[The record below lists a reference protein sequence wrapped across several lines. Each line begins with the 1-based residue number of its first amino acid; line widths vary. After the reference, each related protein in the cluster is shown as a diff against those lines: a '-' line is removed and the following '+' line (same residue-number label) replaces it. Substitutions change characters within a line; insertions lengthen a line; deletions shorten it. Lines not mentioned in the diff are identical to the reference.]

1 MDGKE
6 KQDGVLESYSPAT
19 SFEVRL
25 NEVQQRSTKCPS
37 SQRAMSI
44 FEVFDEVLP
53 QLGIFRKILKM
64 VRDEMFEAVYSHQ
77 YTGSQEQHTDYSAA
91 TNVVTAR
98 GVENKVYIE
107 RIPYFSLVQRVY
119 DSRHEEADELREE
132 VKVLQKRLSDKTMQ
146 FNQAVTTIGVLR
158 DDILGLQATVE
169 EKEEMIDD
177 RDDTI
182 ASKEDEIITL
192 KEEAFREKTQLEMEK
207 HQLEEE
213 VAKLKSEVEYLSHYK
228 KGYDDLEEAFIFRPG
243 EDKFTHAPKKSRKS
257 AIATKKN
264 HLLTD
269 YEAAKKIEK
278 QLLLVRNQTIEE
290 FDAFFESHVME
301 LKDRVFKDKPREDQI
316 LPDHIYDQEE
326 LIIEKL
332 DMQLGDMQVRFQ
344 QTIDALNNEL
354 EMIRL
359 HKDYVETQLDELDK
373 HIRAGAKP
381 PSRVMFRSTGTN
393 LNSAGAR
400 SNHSAYGKQSRLSG
414 KESTMSVRGGGDSFE
429 SMDFMGAEMDPF
441 IPQEAILSKYSVMV
455 YTSTNQKKTFHGLKD
470 AKFCASC
477 GEKTVICPHKVS
489 SEKIIILPH
498 NCSHIKLSRPRVR
511 IQSERKDKEYRKPHP
526 PKSKKGGPQSGTT
539 DASGIRKS
547 KQRTSQDTGTQEGE
561 EQQEM
566 ERPEVTIRLPVD
578 DQTDEG
584 AAGEEEGEKEEDGE
598 KEEGD
603 EEEEEEEEGEEKK
616 KAAAQEQQEKPFT
629 VLWDDYKER
638 TGQTRHVP
646 RPLELRRVMSMISQ
660 FYSYVMLQDDTAG
673 TPAVSILEALYTHF
687 EERYLIREVSYLCM
701 HDFIQGVIEYA
712 PQHKFIQIFAHV
724 MVGNLDA
731 TVFRYL
737 LILTDLVDRVDW
749 HHIEDFK
756 YFIMAVYPFLNED
769 ELDQLHLGYTSFSEN
784 KVTKT
789 LIFEYFMY
797 IILKYREPRFQ
808 DVEMK
813 MAQRPGREFGVMSER
828 EFNEAADALAP
839 LANEGLRNRLF
850 RESLEHFSKDGR
862 VAISRLTYIVSYL
875 LLYGMAPLLRE
886 KISETMQG
894 FRLDSADTQ
903 SRTNQSR
910 GGMQSRG
917 TNLSRTGHSTERPVT
932 MATMSGNQEKSDE
945 PQIIT
950 ASQLKNLAKNVERRS
965 LNRGMRQIQANPRMD
980 IDDMLG
986 DGEAFDELA
995 EFSNSGLLMIGPD

>member
-1 MDGKE
+1 
-6 KQDGVLESYSPAT
+6 
-19 SFEVRL
+19 
-25 NEVQQRSTKCPS
+25 
-37 SQRAMSI
+37 
-44 FEVFDEVLP
+44 
-53 QLGIFRKILKM
+53 
-64 VRDEMFEAVYSHQ
+64 
-77 YTGSQEQHTDYSAA
+77 
-91 TNVVTAR
+91 
-98 GVENKVYIE
+98 
-107 RIPYFSLVQRVY
+107 
-119 DSRHEEADELREE
+119 
-132 VKVLQKRLSDKTMQ
+132 
-146 FNQAVTTIGVLR
+146 
-158 DDILGLQATVE
+158 
-169 EKEEMIDD
+169 
-177 RDDTI
+177 
-182 ASKEDEIITL
+182 
-192 KEEAFREKTQLEMEK
+192 
-207 HQLEEE
+207 
-213 VAKLKSEVEYLSHYK
+213 
-228 KGYDDLEEAFIFRPG
+228 
-243 EDKFTHAPKKSRKS
+243 
-257 AIATKKN
+257 
-264 HLLTD
+264 
-269 YEAAKKIEK
+269 
-278 QLLLVRNQTIEE
+278 
-290 FDAFFESHVME
+290 
-301 LKDRVFKDKPREDQI
+301 
-316 LPDHIYDQEE
+316 
-326 LIIEKL
+326 
-332 DMQLGDMQVRFQ
+332 
-344 QTIDALNNEL
+344 
-354 EMIRL
+354 
-359 HKDYVETQLDELDK
+359 
-373 HIRAGAKP
+373 
-381 PSRVMFRSTGTN
+381 
-393 LNSAGAR
+393 
-400 SNHSAYGKQSRLSG
+400 
-414 KESTMSVRGGGDSFE
+414 MSVRGGGDSFE

-526 PKSKKGGPQSGTT
+526 PKSKKGVPQSGTT

-646 RPLELRRVMSMISQ
+646 RPLELRRVMSMISH
-660 FYSYVMLQDDTAG
+660 LN
-673 TPAVSILEALYTHF
+673 TPLLPSL
-687 EERYLIREVSYLCM
+687 
-701 HDFIQGVIEYA
+701 
-712 PQHKFIQIFAHV
+712 PQFIQIFAHV

-950 ASQLKNLAKNVERRS
+950 ASQLKNLAKNVERY
-965 LNRGMRQIQANPRMD
+965 
-980 IDDMLG
+980 
-986 DGEAFDELA
+986 
-995 EFSNSGLLMIGPD
+995 LLLQY

>member
-37 SQRAMSI
+37 SERAMSI

-53 QLGIFRKILKM
+53 QLGIFQKVLKM

-77 YTGSQEQHTDYSAA
+77 YTGSQSQHTDYNPA
-91 TNVVTAR
+91 TNIVTAR

-119 DSRHEEADELREE
+119 DSRHEEAEELKEE
-132 VKVLQKRLSDKTMQ
+132 IKVLQKRLSDKTMQ

-158 DDILGLQATVE
+158 EEISELQATVE
-169 EKEEMIDD
+169 EKEEMIID
-177 RDDTI
+177 RDETI
-182 ASKEDEIITL
+182 ASKDDEIITL
-192 KEEAFREKTQLEMEK
+192 KEDAFKEKTQLELEK

-228 KGYDDLEEAFIFRPG
+228 NGYDALEEAFIFRPG

-257 AIATKKN
+257 AIATRKN
-264 HLLTD
+264 HLMTD

-301 LKDRVFKDKPREDQI
+301 LKDRVFKEKPAEDAI
-316 LPDHIYDQEE
+316 LPDHVYDQEE

-332 DMQLGDMQVRFQ
+332 DMELGSMQERFQ
-344 QTIDALNNEL
+344 QTIEALNNEL
-354 EMIRL
+354 DMIRL

-373 HIRAGAKP
+373 QIRAKP

-400 SNHSAYGKQSRLSG
+400 SNHSAGQYGKQSRLSG
-414 KESTMSVRGGGDSFE
+414 KESTMSVVGGGDSFE
-429 SMDFMGAEMDPF
+429 NMDLMGAEMDPF
-441 IPQEAILSKYSVMV
+441 IPQEAILSKYSIMV

-489 SEKIIILPH
+489 NEKIIILPH
-498 NCSHIKLSRPRVR
+498 NCSHIKLSRPKVR
-511 IQSERKDKEYRKPHP
+511 IQAERKDKEYRKPHP
-526 PKSKKGGPQSGTT
+526 PKGKKGAPPSGTT
-539 DASGIRKS
+539 DASGLRKG
-547 KQRTSQDTGTQEGE
+547 KRMANQEVGTQEGE
-561 EQQEM
+561 EPQEM
-566 ERPEVTIRLPVD
+566 ERPEVTIRLPD
-578 DQTDEG
+578 NDQTDGG
-584 AAGEEEGEKEEDGE
+584 ATGEEDGGEKEKDGE
-598 KEEGD
+598 KDEGE
-603 EEEEEEEEGEEKK
+603 EEEEEEEEGEEKE

-660 FYSYVMLQDDTAG
+660 FYSYVLLQDETAG
-673 TPAVSILEALYTHF
+673 TPAVSILEALYTHL
-687 EERYLIREVSYLCM
+687 EERYLIREVAHLCM

-731 TVFRYL
+731 TVSRYL

-797 IILKYREPRFQ
+797 VILKYREPRFQ

-839 LANEGLRNRLF
+839 LANEGMRHRLF
-850 RESLEHFSKDGR
+850 TESLEHFSKDGR
-862 VAISRLTYIVSYL
+862 VAISRLTHIVSYL

-886 KISETMQG
+886 KIAETMQE
-894 FRLDSADTQ
+894 FRLNSAET
-903 SRTNQSR
+903 QSR

-917 TNLSRTGHSTERPVT
+917 TNLSRTGHRNERPVA
-932 MATMSGNQEKSDE
+932 MATASGNQQKDE
-945 PQIIT
+945 EPKIIT

-965 LNRGMRQIQANPRMD
+965 QNRGTRQIQANPRMD
-980 IDDMLG
+980 IDDMGSGG
-986 DGEAFDELA
+986 DAIDELA
-995 EFSNSGLLMIGPD
+995 EFSNSGLMVIGPD